1 MITPEEIKK
10 KALRKYADFLRAV
23 IAREPFFPLSIKG
36 KKGSANQPLEV
47 LFPSLKLLLEGGK
60 DKTGFG
66 YEVSLKTVNTRHAGA
81 ISMPDDIYFD
91 NIEDYLKYIEKDA
104 EFSRFQKVIIP
115 SLKTLPSL
123 KIWVKKQPLQATKYL
138 DIWADLIKVCQYFTK
153 NPQPDAYIRDL
164 PIDIAPTFIKA
175 HQGILTD
182 LLNIILPSKAKK
194 DSPIFEERFALRFDT
209 PTVRMRIL
217 DPDLVKG
224 IPSFIEDISL
234 PIFEF
239 QRLQISAENVFFI
252 EDKDC
257 FLSFPKNIKSIAIWS
272 GVHSVNSLQKLT
284 FLHSKQIFFWGDIS
298 AASFKKLSQMRTIFS
313 QTQSLLMNE
322 KTFTFFEKRAIR
334 DNADFPFLTHL
345 NGEER
350 ACYLV
355 LQNAV
360 GENHLEQKEI
370 SQRYLKEVI
379 KF

>member
-10 KALRKYADFLRAV
+10 KALRKYSDFLRAV

-60 DKTGFG
+60 DKTGYG

-91 NIEDYLKYIEKDA
+91 NIEDYLKFIEKEV
-104 EFSRFQKVIIP
+104 EFSRFQKVIVP
-115 SLKTLPSL
+115 SLKALPAL
-123 KIWVKKQPLQATKYL
+123 KNWIEKQPLQAIKHL
-138 DIWADLIKVCQYFTK
+138 DIWADLMKVCQYFAE
-153 NPQPDAYIRDL
+153 NPQPDVYIRDL
-164 PIDIAPTFIKA
+164 PIDVAPTFIKSN
-175 HQGILTD
+175 QGILTD
-182 LLNIILPSKAKK
+182 LLNTVLPRQAKM
-194 DSPIFEERFALRFDT
+194 DSLIFEERFALRFDA
-209 PTVRMRIL
+209 PTVRMRLL
-217 DPDLVKG
+217 DVDLVKDF
-224 IPSFIEDISL
+224 PTFIEDISL
-234 PIFEF
+234 PISEF
-239 QRLQISAENVFFI
+239 QRLQISAENVFLI

-257 FLSFPKNIKSIAIWS
+257 FLSFPKQTKSIAIWS
-272 GVHSVNSLQKLT
+272 GAHSVNSLQKLI
-284 FLHSKQIFFWGDIS
+284 FLHSKQIFFWGDIA
-298 AASFKKLSQMRTIFS
+298 AASFKKLSQIRTIFS

-322 KTFTFFEKRAIR
+322 KTFTKFGKRATR
-334 DNADFPFLTHL
+334 NAVDFPHLTHL

-370 SQRYLKEVI
+370 PQRYLEEVM